1 LIEVEVEDDAWTQAL
16 ADPAAL
22 ARRAAAAAARGES
35 GEIVILLTDDD
46 VLRSLN
52 GQFLGK
58 DRPTNVL
65 AFPAGVTGRLGDV
78 ALAFGVCE
86 AEAREQGKSL
96 ADHLIHLVI
105 HGVLHLIGYDHLTD
119 DDATRMES
127 LERQL
132 LGEMNIEDPYA
143 DVRHR
148 S

>member
-1 LIEVEVEDDAWTQAL
+1 MIEVEVEDDAWTQAL

>member
-1 LIEVEVEDDAWTQAL
+1 MIEVEVEDEAWTRAIPDA
-16 ADPAAL
+16 ADL
-22 ARRAAAAAARGES
+22 ARRAAATAAKGS
-35 GEIVILLTDDD
+35 TGEIVLLLTDDD
-46 VLRSLN
+46 TLKSLN